1 MLSLNQ
7 IRFLMITGAS
17 GFVGRSVIDYLN
29 KLPQEKLPL
38 EILLVTRNGIHFP
51 LARNIKTI
59 TKIIK
64 SDLRQPWCIN
74 FQPSHV
80 INLAAD
86 GSFAPYS
93 AEANRDFELIV
104 RNLISWISDCTEKPR
119 LFHAS
124 SGACTE
130 YESNPSSEGIF
141 SPRYEFAKNRK
152 NVEEILESASKSL
165 NFDLS
170 VGRLFSFSGTHL
182 LKKRQYAISDF
193 VNSAVSENRIYIK
206 GNPNTIRS
214 YLHQESMAEWIL
226 AALISADVNTDLQ
239 IGSQSP
245 VTLHDLATYV
255 SEITHAI
262 VSYSKNPPL
271 ADTYLPNNLVT
282 RAKLGVEEGKSWEI
296 AVEEMVNEM
305 RVHYGKV

>member
-7 IRFLMITGAS
+7 IRSLMITGAS
-17 GFVGRSVIDYLN
+17 GFVGRSVIDYLS

-38 EILLVTRNGIHFP
+38 EILLVTRSGIHFQ

-64 SDLRQPWCIN
+64 SDLRQPWRID

-104 RNLISWISDCTEKPR
+104 RNLISWISDCPEKPR

-124 SGACTE
+124 SGACIE
-130 YESNPSSEGIF
+130 CESNPSNQGMS
-141 SPRYEFAKNRK
+141 SPRYEFAKKRK
-152 NVEEILESASKSL
+152 TAEEILQNASKRLS
-165 NFDLS
+165 FDLS
-170 VGRLFSFSGTHL
+170 VARLFSFSGAHL

-193 VNSAVSENRIYIK
+193 VNSAVLENRINIK

-214 YLHQESMAEWIL
+214 YLHQETMAEWTL
-226 AALISADVNTDLQ
+226 AALISADVNTNLQ
-239 IGSQSP
+239 IGSETP
-245 VTLHDLATYV
+245 VTLDDLATYV
-255 SEITHAI
+255 SGITDAK
-262 VSYSKNPPL
+262 VSYSPNPPL
-271 ADTYLPNNLVT
+271 ADTYLPNNLDT
-282 RAKLGVEEGKSWEI
+282 RAKLGVEEGKRWEI

>member
-7 IRFLMITGAS
+7 VRSLMITGAS
-17 GFVGRSVIDYLN
+17 GFVGRSVIDYLS

-38 EILLVTRNGIHFP
+38 EILLVTRNGIPFP

-64 SDLRQPWCIN
+64 SDLRQPWSID
-74 FQPSHV
+74 FQPTHV

-104 RNLISWISDCTEKPR
+104 RNLLSWISDCTEKPR

-130 YESNPSSEGIF
+130 YELNLSNEGIF

-152 NVEEILESASKSL
+152 NVEDILESASKSL
-165 NFDLS
+165 SFDLS
-170 VGRLFSFSGTHL
+170 VARLFSFSGTNL

-193 VNSAVSENRIYIK
+193 VNSAVLENQIYIK

-226 AALISADVNTDLQ
+226 AALISTYVNTNLQ
-239 IGSQSP
+239 IGSLSP

-271 ADTYLPNNLVT
+271 ADTYLPNNLDT

>member
-7 IRFLMITGAS
+7 VRSLMITGAS
-17 GFVGRSVIDYLN
+17 GFVGRSVIDYLS

-38 EILLVTRNGIHFP
+38 EILLVTQNGIPFP

-64 SDLRQPWCIN
+64 SDLRQPWSID
-74 FQPSHV
+74 FQPTHV

-124 SGACTE
+124 SGACTQ
-130 YESNPSSEGIF
+130 YESNLLNEGIL
-141 SPRYEFAKNRK
+141 SQRYKFAKDRK

-165 NFDLS
+165 RFDLS
-170 VGRLFSFSGTHL
+170 VARLFSFSGIHL
-182 LKKRQYAISDF
+182 LKRRQYAISDF
-193 VNSAVSENRIYIK
+193 VNSAFLENRIYIK

-214 YLHQESMAEWIL
+214 YLHQESMAECIL
-226 AALISADVNTDLQ
+226 AALISVDVNTNLQ

-271 ADTYLPNNLVT
+271 ADTYLPNNLDT
-282 RAKLGVEEGKSWEI
+282 RTKLGVEEGKSWEI

>member
-7 IRFLMITGAS
+7 VRSLMITGAS
-17 GFVGRSVIDYLN
+17 GFVGRSVIDYLS

-38 EILLVTRNGIHFP
+38 EILLVTRNGIPFP

-64 SDLRQPWCIN
+64 SDLRQPWSID
-74 FQPSHV
+74 FQPTHV

-104 RNLISWISDCTEKPR
+104 RNLLSWISDRTEKPR

-130 YESNPSSEGIF
+130 YELNLSNEGIF
-141 SPRYEFAKNRK
+141 SPRYEFAKSRK

-165 NFDLS
+165 SFDLS
-170 VGRLFSFSGTHL
+170 VARLFSFSGTNL

-193 VNSAVSENRIYIK
+193 VNSAVLENQIYIK

-226 AALISADVNTDLQ
+226 AALISTYVNTNLQ
-239 IGSQSP
+239 IGSLSP

-271 ADTYLPNNLVT
+271 ADTYLPNNLDT

>member
-7 IRFLMITGAS
+7 VRSLMITGAS
-17 GFVGRSVIDYLN
+17 GFVGRSVIDYLS

-38 EILLVTRNGIHFP
+38 EILLVTRNGIPFP

-64 SDLRQPWCIN
+64 SDLRQPWSID
-74 FQPSHV
+74 FQPTHV

-104 RNLISWISDCTEKPR
+104 RNLLSWISDRTEKPR

-130 YESNPSSEGIF
+130 YELNLSNEGIF

-152 NVEEILESASKSL
+152 NAEDILESASKSL
-165 NFDLS
+165 SFDLS
-170 VGRLFSFSGTHL
+170 VARLFSFSGTNL

-193 VNSAVSENRIYIK
+193 VNSAVLENQIYIK

-226 AALISADVNTDLQ
+226 AALISTYVNTNLQ

-245 VTLHDLATYV
+245 VTLDELATYV

-262 VSYSKNPPL
+262 VSYSKNRPP
-271 ADTYLPNNLVT
+271 ADTYLQNNLDT
-282 RAKLGVEEGKSWEI
+282 RAKLAVAEGKSWEI